1 MIRLGRR
8 ELVFLGAILAAAHAL
23 PASAQGTRIAATPPY
38 YVAGSMGIPQPEPKV
53 TVQVQNKT
61 LSRAVF
67 EVFKTTGYQPQ
78 VLADVGAT
86 LVSLDVKN
94 MPMTQA
100 LNQILAQDKSPEPLV
115 YSFRKNPT
123 GVGGTFMIDREYI
136 EIGRIEGEN
145 KVSIANARITK
156 VLPEIF
162 KMMKVPY
169 RIEPDVPPVTVSL
182 QLRPNDWSSALPTII
197 LEAFKRE
204 PTLTY
209 SRDGDTYVVHLH
221 KTPTG
226 TGIYS
231 GTPTSYLR
239 PTKLSITDKPLRDAL
254 AELFTG
260 SKWKYEVAASVKD
273 VPLTFSVVMEPELA
287 VLSQLLKAA
296 SEAGGEQLTYREGKG
311 VLYIEPG
318 PLPGE
323 AKVESKSKDL
333 RPVEIM
339 TTRKLKDMI
348 ILIANISG
356 ATINVSPNVPD
367 IPVTLKVK
375 NARVDVVLKMLVD
388 SVKTSIPNLTLK
400 TIAPDN
406 FYLELK

>member
-8 ELVFLGAILAAAHAL
+8 ELVFLGALLVAAQAL
-23 PASAQGTRIAATPPY
+23 PAGAQGTRVTATPPY

-53 TVQVQNKT
+53 TVQVQNRT

-67 EVFKTTGYQPQ
+67 EIFKTTGYTPQ

-123 GVGGTFMIDREYI
+123 GVGGTFVIDREYI
-136 EIGRIEGEN
+136 EIGRIDMEN

-169 RIEPDVPPVTVSL
+169 RIEPDVPPVTISL
-182 QLRPNDWSSALPTII
+182 QLRPNEWATTLPTVI

-209 SRDGDTYVVHLH
+209 SKEGDTYVVHLH

-239 PTKLSITDKPLRDAL
+239 PIKISVTDKPLRDAL
-254 AELFTG
+254 AELFMG

-273 VPLTFSVVMEPELA
+273 VPITFNVQMEPELA
-287 VLSQLLKAA
+287 ALSSLLRLA
-296 SEAGGEQLTYREGKG
+296 SEGGNEQLTYREGKG

-323 AKVESKSKDL
+323 AKIESKIKDL
-333 RPVEIM
+333 KPLEINS
-339 TTRKLKDMI
+339 TRKLKDMI
-348 ILIANISG
+348 IIIANLSG
-356 ATINVSPNVPD
+356 ATINLSPNVPD
-367 IPVTLKVK
+367 IPVTVKVK
-375 NARVDVVLKMLVD
+375 NARVDQVLKMLVE
-388 SVKTSIPNLTLK
+388 SLKTSIPNLTLK
-400 TIAPDN
+400 TIAPDI
-406 FYLELK
+406 FSLELK

>member
-1 MIRLGRR
+1 MRGAVVAGGLG
-8 ELVFLGAILAAAHAL
+8 LVLAGLGA
-23 PASAQGTRIAATPPY
+23 PAKAQGTRTAPPPY
-38 YVAGSMGIPQPEPKV
+38 YVAGSMGIPQPEPRV
-53 TVQVQNKT
+53 TVQLQNKT

-67 EVFKTTGYQPQ
+67 EIFKTTGYQPQ

-86 LVSLDVKN
+86 LVNVDVKN
-94 MPMTQA
+94 VPVTQA
-100 LNQILAQDKSPEPLV
+100 LNQILAQDKGAEPLV
-115 YSFRKNPT
+115 YTFRRNPT
-123 GVGGTFMIDREYI
+123 GVGGTFVIDREYI

-182 QLRPNDWSSALPTII
+182 QLRPNDWAAALPPVI
-197 LEAFKRE
+197 LEAFKKE

-209 SRDGDTYVVHLH
+209 SKDGDTYVVHLH
-221 KTPTG
+221 KSPTG
-226 TGIYS
+226 TGIFS
-231 GTPTSYLR
+231 GTPASYLR
-239 PTKLSITDKPLRDAL
+239 PTKVSVTDKPLRDAL
-254 AELFTG
+254 AELFAG
-260 SKWKYEVAASVKD
+260 SKWKYEVSPAVKD
-273 VPLTFSVVMEPELA
+273 VPVTFNVVMEPELA
-287 VLSQLLKAA
+287 ALQSLLRLA
-296 SEAGGEQLTYREGKG
+296 SENGEQVTYREGKG

-323 AKVESKSKDL
+323 AKVEVKGKDL
-333 RPVEIM
+333 RPVEIN
-339 TTRKLKDMI
+339 TTRKLKDMA

-375 NARVDVVLKMLVD
+375 NQRVDQVLKALVE

-400 TIAPDN
+400 TIAPDI
-406 FYLELK
+406 FSLELK